1 MATATPYQQLEQEF
15 RRLHAF
21 RGVLALLRWDA
32 AITMPRASA
41 DVRGDQL
48 AALEIETHTLLVSPR
63 ISRLLDRADAG
74 ARSLAGWQAA
84 NLREMRRLHDHAIA
98 TPQSLISR
106 MAKAFARSESR
117 WREAREAND
126 FNVLA
131 PQLEETVKLVRSKA
145 ELLGQRFSLD
155 PWDALADEFTPGL
168 LSRDIESIFT
178 PLAQRLPGLVTEAI
192 EMQAAAPALP
202 IEGRFSA
209 SRQRGSCTDV
219 MKALGFPF
227 DRGRFDESD
236 HPFTEG
242 VPGDIRVTTRFVQR
256 DAFQGLLGA
265 LHETGQALYDLGLPA
280 EWVDQPVGQDRGMA
294 IEESQSLLL
303 EMMVGRS
310 RAFVT
315 FLRPLL
321 EKHYGAAGPEWT
333 EDNLYRHLNRV
344 ARGTSRKDADELTY
358 QTHIWMRY
366 ELERRLL
373 SGELAVKDL
382 RDAWNALSADRL
394 GLVPANDVEGCLQDI
409 HWAIGS
415 FGHFPS
421 YGVGAVIA
429 GQLWETIREQHA
441 GHRGGNRRGAVRQPA
456 GVAARARARDGRE
469 PRRTAARAARD
480 RPAAVRRAV
489 PALPGAQVPRGI
501 LECRHDSGD
510 HRNLRKFPPPR
521 GPHPR
526 PGRKGDRGLQH
537 DRGGRPRDG
546 LPVRRQGF
554 VHAPRHAA
562 LAAARRARG
571 FRALR
576 REPRPEAA
584 RLSRARAARLPRIA
598 RRALAHHRAGHLF
611 RRPARDPRGAHAM
624 RAVQPPAPGSA
635 LPLRAGAADSRAS
648 RSAITA
654 TTSSRRCS

>member
-21 RGVLALLRWDA
+21 RGVLAILRWDA
-32 AITMPRASA
+32 AVTMPRASA

-48 AALEIETHTLLVSPR
+48 AALEIESHALLVSPR
-63 ISRLLDRADAG
+63 ISRLLDRADAN
-74 ARSLAGWQAA
+74 AQSLAGWQAA

-98 TPQSLISR
+98 TPQSLIAR
-106 MAKAFARSESR
+106 MAKAFARTEAR

-126 FNVLA
+126 FHVLA

-145 ELLGQRFSLD
+145 ELLAQRFSMD

-168 LSRDIESIFT
+168 LSRDIEAIFT

-192 EMQAAAPALP
+192 ELQSAAPALP

-209 SRQRGSCTDV
+209 SRQRGLCTDV

-236 HPFTEG
+236 HAFTEG
-242 VPGDIRVTTRFVQR
+242 VPGDIRVTTRFAQR
-256 DAFQGLLGA
+256 DPFQGLLGA

-321 EKHYGAAGPEWT
+321 EKYYGAAGPEWT
-333 EDNLYRHLNRV
+333 EENIFRHLNRV
-344 ARGTSRKDADELTY
+344 ARGTSRMDADELTY
-358 QTHIWMRY
+358 QTHIWLRY

-373 SGELAVKDL
+373 SGELAVKEL
-382 RDAWNALSADRL
+382 REAWNALSADRL

-429 GQLWETIREQHA
+429 GQLWETIREQQPGVEAEIATGHFGSLLTWLRERVHSMGASLGVPQLVQHA
-441 GHRGGNRRGAVRQPA
+441 
-456 GVAARARARDGRE
+456 
-469 PRRTAARAARD
+469 T
-480 RPAAVRRAV
+480 
-489 PALPGAQVPRGI
+489 
-501 LECRHDSGD
+501 
-510 HRNLRKFPPPR
+510 
-521 GPHPR
+521 
-526 PGRKGDRGLQH
+526 
-537 DRGGRPRDG
+537 GRP
-546 LPVRRQGF
+546 LSA
-554 VHAPRHAA
+554 APFLRYLERKY
-562 LAAARRARG
+562 LA
-571 FRALR
+571 
-576 REPRPEAA
+576 E
-584 RLSRARAARLPRIA
+584 S
-598 RRALAHHRAGHLF
+598 
-611 RRPARDPRGAHAM
+611 
-624 RAVQPPAPGSA
+624 
-635 LPLRAGAADSRAS
+635 
-648 RSAITA
+648 
-654 TTSSRRCS
+654 

>member
-1 MATATPYQQLEQEF
+1 MPLRRGRPLVESNVATATPYQQLEQEF

-74 ARSLAGWQAA
+74 AQSLAGWQAA

-106 MAKAFARSESR
+106 MAKAFARAESR

-168 LSRDIESIFT
+168 LSRDIEAIFT

-192 EMQAAAPALP
+192 EIQAAAPALP

-209 SRQRGSCTDV
+209 SRQRGLCTDV

-242 VPGDIRVTTRFVQR
+242 VPGDIRVTTRFVQK
-256 DAFQGLLGA
+256 DPFQGLLGA

-333 EDNLYRHLNRV
+333 EENLYPPPEPRRARPEPHGRRRAHLPDPHLDALRARAAAAV
-344 ARGTSRKDADELTY
+344 RRARGQGPARRLELRCPPTGSGSCRRTTSRDACRTS
-358 QTHIWMRY
+358 T
-366 ELERRLL
+366 
-373 SGELAVKDL
+373 GP
-382 RDAWNALSADRL
+382 SARS
-394 GLVPANDVEGCLQDI
+394 AT
-409 HWAIGS
+409 
-415 FGHFPS
+415 FPS

-429 GQLWETIREQHA
+429 GQLWETIREQQPGIEAEIAAGQFGSLLAWLRERVHA
-441 GHRGGNRRGAVRQPA
+441 MGASL
-456 GVAARARARDGRE
+456 GVPQLVQHATGR
-469 PRRTAARAARD
+469 PLTAAPFLRY
-480 RPAAVRRAV
+480 
-489 PALPGAQVPRGI
+489 
-501 LECRHDSGD
+501 LE
-510 HRNLRKFPPPR
+510 RKY
-521 GPHPR
+521 
-526 PGRKGDRGLQH
+526 
-537 DRGGRPRDG
+537 
-546 LPVRRQGF
+546 
-554 VHAPRHAA
+554 
-562 LAAARRARG
+562 LA
-571 FRALR
+571 
-576 REPRPEAA
+576 E
-584 RLSRARAARLPRIA
+584 S
-598 RRALAHHRAGHLF
+598 
-611 RRPARDPRGAHAM
+611 
-624 RAVQPPAPGSA
+624 
-635 LPLRAGAADSRAS
+635 
-648 RSAITA
+648 
-654 TTSSRRCS
+654 

>member
-32 AITMPRASA
+32 AVTMPRASA
-41 DVRGDQL
+41 DIRGDQL
-48 AALEIETHTLLVSPR
+48 AALQLECHSLLVSPR
-63 ISRLLDRADAG
+63 ISRLLDRADAS
-74 ARSLAGWQAA
+74 ARSLAAWQAA

-98 TPQSLISR
+98 TPPSLITR
-106 MAKAFARSESR
+106 MAKAFANAEAR
-117 WREAREAND
+117 WREAREQND

-131 PQLEETVKLVRSKA
+131 PQLDETIKLVRSKA
-145 ELLGQRFSLD
+145 ELLAQRFSLD

-168 LSRDIESIFT
+168 LSRDIEAIFT
-178 PLAQRLPGLVTEAI
+178 PLTQRLPGLVTEAI
-192 EMQAAAPALP
+192 ELQAAAPAAR
-202 IEGRFSA
+202 IEGRFSV
-209 SRQRGSCTDV
+209 SRQRGLCIDV

-242 VPGDIRVTTRFVQR
+242 VPGDIRVTTRFELKVP
-256 DAFQGLLGA
+256 FQGLLGA
-265 LHETGQALYDLGLPA
+265 LHETGQALYDLGLPS

-294 IEESQSLLL
+294 LEESQSLLL

-321 EKHYGAAGPEWT
+321 EKHYGAAGPEWS

-344 ARGTSRKDADELTY
+344 ARGTNRMDADELTY

-382 RDAWNALSADRL
+382 REAWNALSSDRL
-394 GLVPANDVEGCLQDI
+394 GLVPATDLEGCLQDI

-429 GQLWETIREQHA
+429 GQLWETIREQ
-441 GHRGGNRRGAVRQPA
+441 
-456 GVAARARARDGRE
+456 
-469 PRRTAARAARD
+469 
-480 RPAAVRRAV
+480 
-489 PALPGAQVPRGI
+489 LPGIESEIAAGQFGGLFAWLRERVHSTGASMGVPQ
-501 LECRHDSGD
+501 LV
-510 HRNLRKFPPPR
+510 
-521 GPHPR
+521 
-526 PGRKGDRGLQH
+526 QH
-537 DRGGRPRDG
+537 ATGRPLSATPFLRY
-546 LPVRRQGF
+546 LERKYVAENQG
-554 VHAPRHAA
+554 P
-562 LAAARRARG
+562 
-571 FRALR
+571 
-576 REPRPEAA
+576 
-584 RLSRARAARLPRIA
+584 
-598 RRALAHHRAGHLF
+598 
-611 RRPARDPRGAHAM
+611 
-624 RAVQPPAPGSA
+624 
-635 LPLRAGAADSRAS
+635 
-648 RSAITA
+648 
-654 TTSSRRCS
+654 